1 MPLMVVGEMMEQ
13 ILIVEDST
21 TMAQVAS
28 NMVKSKLGHGTTITG
43 SLAETIQLLEG
54 DAPAFMAALVDL
66 TLPDSSEG
74 EIVDYVTSKGIPT
87 IVITASFDE
96 QRRDAILKKR
106 VVDYVIKE
114 NRNAYDYVIRLLGRL
129 DRNRQI
135 KALVVDD
142 SSTARNMTRALLLQH
157 NFQVQVAEDGETA
170 LKLLQQQ
177 PDTKLVLSDY
187 NMPGMDGFELTA
199 RIRQSYPR
207 DGIAIIGLSAQ
218 GSGEMSAKF
227 LKNGA
232 NDFLTKPFS
241 QEEFYCRVMQNVE
254 TIENIELIRD
264 AANRDYLTGLY
275 NRRYFFEVGTRQFG
289 EAKTEGGHLVV
300 AMMDVDF
307 FKKVN
312 DNYGHDGG
320 DVVLKHMAI
329 LINESFGEYLPARF
343 GGEEFAVM
351 FQGMDADEV
360 ETLLEAFRGK
370 VESTVVPFGDQE
382 IRFTI
387 SIGYTDKLPN
397 SVDDALALAD
407 EGLYSA
413 KEGGRNQVV
422 YR

>member
-1 MPLMVVGEMMEQ
+1 MEKV
-13 ILIVEDST
+13 LIVEDSH

-28 NMVKSKLGHGTTITG
+28 NMVKNALGHGTVITA
-43 SLAETIQLLEG
+43 SLAETRQLLEAG
-54 DAPAFMAALVDL
+54 GQNFLAALVDL
-66 TLPDSSEG
+66 TLPDSSDG
-74 EIVDYVTSKGIPT
+74 EIVDYVIAKGIPA

-96 QRRDAILKKR
+96 KRREAILKKNI
-106 VVDYVIKE
+106 VDYVIKD
-114 NRNAYDYVIRLLGRL
+114 NRNVYDYVIRLLGRL
-129 DRNRQI
+129 DRNRQL

-142 SSTARNMTRALLLQH
+142 SMTARNMIRALLMHH
-157 NFQVQVAEDGETA
+157 NFQVLVAEDGTEA
-170 LKLLQQQ
+170 LRVLEQN
-177 PDTKLVLSDY
+177 PDVKLVLTDY
-187 NMPGMDGFELTA
+187 NMPGMDGFTLTA
-199 RIRQSYPR
+199 KIRQHYPR

-218 GSGEMSAKF
+218 GSAEMSARF

-254 TIENIELIRD
+254 TIEHIEAIRD

-275 NRRYFFEVGTRQFG
+275 NRRYFFAVGTGLFKQ
-289 EAKTEGGHLVV
+289 AKHEGGHLAV

-320 DVVLKHMAI
+320 DVVLKHMAG
-329 LINESFGEYLPARF
+329 LINEAFADHLPARF

-351 FQGMDADEV
+351 FQGKDADEV
-360 ETLLEAFRGK
+360 EELLEAFRQQ
-370 VESTVVPFGDQE
+370 VEKSVVPFGAEE
-382 IRFTI
+382 IRFTL
-387 SIGYTDKLPN
+387 SIGYTTTLGN

-407 EGLYSA
+407 AGLYAA

>member
-1 MPLMVVGEMMEQ
+1 MEQ
-13 ILIVEDST
+13 ILIIEDST

-28 NMVKSKLGHGTTITG
+28 NLVKSELGYVTTITA
-43 SLAETIQLLEG
+43 SLAETQQLLAMGGER
-54 DAPAFMAALVDL
+54 FLAALVDL
-66 TLPDSSEG
+66 TLPDSSDG
-74 EIVDYVTSKGIPT
+74 EIVDYVISMGIPA

-96 QRRDAILKKR
+96 KRREAILKKHI
-106 VVDYVIKE
+106 VDYVIKD
-114 NRNAYDYVIRLLGRL
+114 NRNAYNYVIRLLARL

-142 SSTARNMTRALLLQH
+142 SSTARNMIRVLLLHH
-157 NFQVQVAEDGETA
+157 NFQVLVAEDGADA
-170 LKLLQQQ
+170 LRVLKQN
-177 PDTKLVLSDY
+177 PDVKLVITDY
-187 NMPGMDGFELTA
+187 NMPEMDGFALTA
-199 RIRQSYPR
+199 KIRQQYPR

-218 GSGEMSAKF
+218 GSGEMSARF

-254 TIENIELIRD
+254 TIEHIETIRD
-264 AANRDYLTGLY
+264 AANRDYLTSLY
-275 NRRYFFEVGTRQFG
+275 NRRYFFEVGSGLFND
-289 EAKTEGGHLVV
+289 AKRGGGHLVV

-320 DVVLKHMAI
+320 DVVLKHMAV
-329 LINESFGEYLPARF
+329 LINEAFAAHLPARF

-351 FQGMDADEV
+351 FQGLDADEV
-360 ETLLEAFRGK
+360 DELLNDFRRR
-370 VESTVVPFGDQE
+370 VEGTSVPFGDQQ
-382 IRFTI
+382 IRFTL
-387 SIGYTDKLPN
+387 SIGYTDKLGN

-407 EGLYSA
+407 AGLYAA

>member
-1 MPLMVVGEMMEQ
+1 MEQ

-28 NMVKSKLGHGTTITG
+28 NMVKTELGHGTVVTG
-43 SLAETIQLLEG
+43 SLAATKQLLEG
-54 DAPAFMAALVDL
+54 GAAPFLAALVDL
-66 TLPDSSEG
+66 TLPDSSDG
-74 EIVDYVTSKGIPT
+74 EIVDYVISKGIPT

-96 QRRDAILKKR
+96 QRREAILKR
-106 VVDYVIKE
+106 EIVDYVIKE
-114 NRNAYDYVIRLLGRL
+114 NRNAYSYVIRLLGRL

-142 SSTARNMTRALLLQH
+142 SSTARNMIRALLLQH
-157 NFQVQVAEDGETA
+157 NFQVLLAEDGEA
-170 LKLLQQQ
+170 GLNMLRQH

-187 NMPGMDGFELTA
+187 NMPGMDGFELTSK
-199 RIRQSYPR
+199 IRQAYPR

-254 TIENIELIRD
+254 TIENIQAIRD

-275 NRRYFFEVGTRQFG
+275 NRRYFFEVGSGQFN
-289 EAKTEGGHLVV
+289 EAKAEGGHLAV

-320 DVVLKHMAI
+320 DVVLKHMARMI
-329 LINESFGEYLPARF
+329 EETFADHLPARF

-360 ETLLEAFRGK
+360 EDLLDAFRVQ
-370 VESTVVPFGDQE
+370 VENSVVPFGDEE
-382 IRFTI
+382 IRFTL
-387 SIGYTDKLPN
+387 SIGYTTTLGN

-407 EGLYSA
+407 EGLYAA

-422 YR
+422 YK

>member
-1 MPLMVVGEMMEQ
+1 MEQ

-28 NMVKSKLGHGTTITG
+28 NMVKTELGHGTVITD
-43 SLAETIQLLEG
+43 SLAETRQLLEG
-54 DAPAFMAALVDL
+54 DAPPFLAALVDL
-66 TLPDSSEG
+66 TLPDSSDG
-74 EIVDYVTSKGIPT
+74 EIVDYVISKGIPT

-96 QRRDAILKKR
+96 QRREAILKRKI
-106 VVDYVIKE
+106 VDYVIKD
-114 NRNAYDYVIRLLGRL
+114 NRNAYNYVMRLLGRL
-129 DRNRQI
+129 DRNRYI

-142 SSTARNMTRALLLQH
+142 SSTARNMIRALLLQH
-157 NFQVQVAEDGETA
+157 NFQVLLAEDGEA
-170 LKLLQQQ
+170 GLRMLKQH

-187 NMPGMDGFELTA
+187 NMPGMDGFELTSK
-199 RIRQSYPR
+199 IRQGYPR
-207 DGIAIIGLSAQ
+207 DGIAVIGLSAQ

-254 TIENIELIRD
+254 TIENIEAIRD

-275 NRRYFFEVGTRQFG
+275 NRRYFFEVGSRQFN
-289 EAKTEGGHLVV
+289 EAKKEGSCLAV

-320 DVVLKHMAI
+320 DVVLKHMAG
-329 LINESFGEYLPARF
+329 LINEAFADHLPARF

-351 FQGMDADEV
+351 FQGMDADKV
-360 ETLLEAFRGK
+360 EDLLDAFRQQ
-370 VESTVVPFGDQE
+370 VENTVVPFGDEE
-382 IRFTI
+382 IRFTL
-387 SIGYTDKLPN
+387 SIGYTTTLGN

-407 EGLYSA
+407 EALYVA

-422 YR
+422 YK